1 MKRPIDRYV
10 DSLLR
15 RRRPRPF
22 APSEEDL
29 AVARIAIDLAAAGPD
44 AQHPREAFVED
55 LRRRLAAQSAAPRP
69 APVPAPA
76 AAAPAPVGGR
86 WSPGR
91 RRFLA
96 ATAVTASA
104 AAGAGAGYA
113 LTRAAPAAPAE
124 AELTPTTGAWQA
136 VAVVADLP
144 EGTVLPFDL
153 GTVTGF
159 LRRTSGRVQAV
170 SGICTHQGCRLRLT
184 PPQDQLACPCH
195 GATFTLAGEPL
206 THPHNNRS
214 LPPLPRLPVRVH
226 GNDIQIYAPSQSAP
240 AGPNAQRPR

>member
-22 APSEEDL
+22 APTEEDL
-29 AVARIAIDLAAAGPD
+29 AVARIAIDLAATGPD

-55 LRRRLAAQSAAPRP
+55 LRRRLAAQSSAPSP
-69 APVPAPA
+69 APAPA
-76 AAAPAPVGGR
+76 AAPPGRR
-86 WSPGR
+86 WSLGR

-96 ATAVTASA
+96 ATAMSASA

-113 LTRAAPAAPAE
+113 LSHQAPTVPAE

-136 VAVVADLP
+136 AATVADLP

-170 SGICTHQGCRLRLT
+170 SGICTHQGCRLHLT
-184 PPQDQLACPCH
+184 PPKDQLACPCH

-206 THPHNNRS
+206 THPHNNNP
-214 LPPLPRLPVRVH
+214 LPALPRLPVRVR
-226 GNDIQIYAPSQSAP
+226 GNDIQIYAPAQPAP
-240 AGPNAQRPR
+240 DNPST

>member
-22 APSEEDL
+22 APSEDDL
-29 AVARIAIDLAAAGPD
+29 AVARTAIDLAATGPD
-44 AQHPREAFVED
+44 AQHPREEFVED
-55 LRRRLAAQSAAPRP
+55 LRRRLADRAGAQAAAPRP
-69 APVPAPA
+69 APARPA
-76 AAAPAPVGGR
+76 GH

-104 AAGAGAGYA
+104 AAGAAGYA
-113 LTRAAPAAPAE
+113 LAQSAPTAPAE
-124 AELTPTTGAWQA
+124 AELTPTVGAWQA
-136 VAVVADLP
+136 VAAVADLP
-144 EGTVLPFDL
+144 EGAVLPFDL

-159 LRRTSGRVQAV
+159 VRRTSGRVQAV
-170 SGICTHQGCRLRLT
+170 SGICTHQGCRLRLDS
-184 PPQDQLACPCH
+184 PQGRLACPCH

-206 THPHNNRS
+206 THPHNNHA
-214 LPPLPRLPVRVH
+214 LPALPRLPVRVN
-226 GNDIQIYAPSQSAP
+226 GNDIQIYAPAP
-240 AGPNAQRPR
+240 PAPDRT